1 GYERSLGMSERKS
14 YKVME
19 ERGVV
24 LILSLLVMTVLSV
37 LGLAFL
43 ATARTE
49 DTIASNYRNHTA
61 AFYAAEAGLESQV
74 ASLKS
79 ILGGGLPTTAQLT
92 AIVPAAL
99 TDASYTF
106 DAFQVSQVRPTPYNS
121 TITNGPYVGLNAL
134 MTPFEITASVTGPRG
149 SRAQLRQVINYV
161 QIPLFQFAIYYG
173 KGIDLDMSPSPPTVI
188 TGRIHANSDI
198 YIAGALEV
206 KLDGRISST
215 EKIYRYS
222 KLDGPNPA
230 PGDRGVNTL
239 IKDASGTYQEL
250 NFDHEYDYDFNNSWS
265 ESDWNNAAMSTFGG
279 TVQDGAMGVGEII
292 PPVPG
297 AFYDPANPDK
307 SSHQII
313 EAADASDTAE
323 MKNAKMYYKA
333 DLIIV
338 DEKAYNQAGSEV
350 KLNKCDGPKGAKAV
364 KKTKFYDPREMKDV
378 EVTEIDIGLL
388 NSCGLM
394 PANGILYAH
403 RTKGDSDKG
412 KGVRLKNGAELPGTG
427 LTVASE
433 DPVYIQGDYNTQN
446 KVPAAVMGDA
456 IYALSNNWEKNDY
469 DNKTEDKYSSSDRPA
484 ADTTINAA
492 LMLGYHDEAKSGEPN
507 GEHENIVRLL
517 EDWRDG
523 GSWPNSNHTLTLNGS
538 IVSLWH
544 SQVATAGFDRPDGK
558 RYRTPP
564 NRPWSYDTLFDTQ
577 LPPGTPMGIIM
588 TRGQWSQG

>member
-1 GYERSLGMSERKS
+1 MSERKS

-61 AFYAAEAGLESQV
+61 AFYAAEAGLESGV
-74 ASLKS
+74 ASLKG
-79 ILGGGLPTTAQLT
+79 ILGGGLPSAADL
-92 AIVPAAL
+92 AKIAPAGL
-99 TDASYTF
+99 SDPSYTF
-106 DAFQVSQVRPTPYNS
+106 DAFQVRQVRPTPYNS
-121 TITNGPYVGLNAL
+121 TITTGPYVGLNAL

-173 KGIDLDMSPSPPTVI
+173 KGIDLDISPSPPSII

-198 YIAGALEV
+198 YLAGAKEL
-206 KLDGRISST
+206 KLDGRITST
-215 EKIYRYS
+215 GNVYRYS
-222 KLDGPNPA
+222 KEHGRDDDP
-230 PGDRGVNTL
+230 DEVDTL
-239 IKDASGTYQEL
+239 IKDASGNYQEL
-250 NFDHEYDYDFNNSWS
+250 NFDHEYDYDFEDPWS
-265 ESDWNNAAMSTFGG
+265 PEEWQNAALSRFGG
-279 TVQDGAMGVGEII
+279 TLQDSAMGVQEII

-297 AFYDPANPDK
+297 AFYDPDNPDV

-313 EAADASDTAE
+313 EKADGGDTPE
-323 MKNAKMYYKA
+323 MQNAKMYYKA
-333 DLIIV
+333 DMRVENGILKDKDGKVVNI
-338 DEKAYNQAGSEV
+338 
-350 KLNKCDGPKGAKAV
+350 NKCDKDAV
-364 KKTKFYDPREMKDV
+364 ITKTFYDPREMANIQ
-378 EVTEIDIGLL
+378 VTEIDIKKMTD
-388 NSCGLM
+388 CGFM
-394 PANGILYAH
+394 PDNGILYAYNSA
-403 RTKGDSDKG
+403 GPG
-412 KGVRLKNGAELPGTG
+412 GIRLKNGAELPSTG

-433 DPVYIQGDYNTQN
+433 NPVYIMGDYNTVN

-456 IYALSNNWEKNDY
+456 IYILSNNWDKNGY
-469 DNKTEDKYSSSDRPA
+469 DDKTKDSYDVSDRPA
-484 ADTTINAA
+484 ADTTVNAA
-492 LMLGYHDEAKSGEPN
+492 VMLGYHAEATKGNAN
-507 GEHENIVRLL
+507 GEHENIFRLL

-523 GSWPNSNHTLTLNGS
+523 GSWPDSDHTFTYSGS
-538 IVSLWH
+538 VVSLWH
-544 SQVATAGFDRPDGK
+544 SLEATAGFDRPDGK

-564 NRPWSYDTLFDTQ
+564 NRPWSYDPLFDTQ

>member
-1 GYERSLGMSERKS
+1 MSERKS

-74 ASLKS
+74 ASLKG
-79 ILGGGLPTTAQLT
+79 ILGGGLPTAAQLT

-99 TDASYTF
+99 TDPSYAF
-106 DAFQVSQVRPTPYNS
+106 DAFQVRQVRTTPYNS
-121 TITNGPYVGLNAL
+121 TITNGPYVGLNAQF
-134 MTPFEITASVTGPRG
+134 TPFEVTASVTGPRG
-149 SRAQLRQVINYV
+149 SRANLRQVINYV

-239 IKDASGTYQEL
+239 IKDAGGNYQTL
-250 NFDHEYDYDFNNSWS
+250 NFDHEYDYDFNNAWS
-265 ESDWNNAAMSTFGG
+265 AADWKSAALSTFGG

-292 PPVPG
+292 PPIPS
-297 AFYDPANPDK
+297 AAYDPNAPTV
-307 SSHQII
+307 STHQLI
-313 EAADASDTAE
+313 EKGVSGDTAE
-323 MKNAKMYYKA
+323 MQNAKMYYKA
-333 DLIIV
+333 DMRIENGQLKDKGGKNINI
-338 DEKAYNQAGSEV
+338 
-350 KLNKCDGPKGAKAV
+350 NKCDKDAITNV
-364 KKTKFYDPREMKDV
+364 TFYDPREQSNV
-378 EVTEIDIGLL
+378 QVTEIDVKKMTD
-388 NSCGLM
+388 CGFM
-394 PANGILYAH
+394 PENGILYAH
-403 RTKGDSDKG
+403 QNGNN
-412 KGVRLKNGAELPGTG
+412 KGVRLKNGAELPGPTAKNPNGG

-433 DPVYIQGDYNTQN
+433 NPIYIMGDYNTV
-446 KVPAAVMGDA
+446 KKRPAAVMGDA
-456 IYALSNNWEKNDY
+456 IYALSNNWE
-469 DNKTEDKYSSSDRPA
+469 
-484 ADTTINAA
+484 
-492 LMLGYHDEAKSGEPN
+492 GN
-507 GEHENIVRLL
+507 G
-517 EDWRDG
+517 
-523 GSWPNSNHTLTLNGS
+523 
-538 IVSLWH
+538 
-544 SQVATAGFDRPDGK
+544 
-558 RYRTPP
+558 
-564 NRPWSYDTLFDTQ
+564 YDTK
-577 LPPGTPMGIIM
+577 GKN
-588 TRGQWSQG
+588 S